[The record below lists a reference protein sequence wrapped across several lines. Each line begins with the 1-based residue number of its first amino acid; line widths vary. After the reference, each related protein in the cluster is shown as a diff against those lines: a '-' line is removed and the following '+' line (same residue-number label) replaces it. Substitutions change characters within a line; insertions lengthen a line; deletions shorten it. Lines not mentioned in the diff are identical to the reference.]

1 MHICR
6 LKVLKRALEIL
17 GSRRPK
23 KQGDFVRAGE
33 AIAVLGNT
41 GEETTGPHLHF
52 ELWQAGKA
60 LNPETFIKF
69 K

>member
-1 MHICR
+1 MHNW
-6 LKVLKRALEIL
+6 VLL
-17 GSRRPK
+17 K

>member
-1 MHICR
+1 M
-6 LKVLKRALEIL
+6 
-17 GSRRPK
+17 K

-33 AIAVLGNT
+33 AIAVVGNT

-60 LNPETFIKF
+60 LNRKHSLSLNDSQIVFLEIVLK
-69 K
+69 